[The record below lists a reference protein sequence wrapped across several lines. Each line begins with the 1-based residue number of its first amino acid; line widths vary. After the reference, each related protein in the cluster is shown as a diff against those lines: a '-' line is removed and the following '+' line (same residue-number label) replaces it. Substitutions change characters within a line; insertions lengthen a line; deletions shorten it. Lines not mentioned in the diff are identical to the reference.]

1 MESSLGDLIHWDSRS
16 SSAIP
21 RVAVKTKFGNLFV
34 GLFPG
39 VLLHLLHIV

>member
-1 MESSLGDLIHWDSRS
+1 MY
-16 SSAIP
+16 SAIP
-21 RVAVKTKFGNLFV
+21 RVAVEDEIGILFF